1 MTTDLRYLA
10 WSVILT
16 LAQVFLAG
24 YLGARQVGAST
35 LAGPRDSM
43 PALEGLAGRASRA
56 HRNLLE
62 NIVLFAI
69 LVLTARLADRA
80 NGVTALGAT
89 VFFWARVAY
98 VPAYLI
104 GPNGLRPMVWGVSI
118 SGLLLIFSQLLG

>member
-16 LAQVFLAG
+16 LAQVVLSGVLA
-24 YLGARQVGAST
+24 AREVGGPT
-35 LAGPRDSM
+35 LAGNRDNM
-43 PALEGLAGRASRA
+43 PALTGIAGRASRA

-69 LVLTARLADRA
+69 LVLTARVADRA

-104 GPNGLRPMVWGVSI
+104 GPTGLRPVVWGVSI